1 MCSIT
6 RFAFV
11 LALAIAL
18 SNEVVESRNFKILA
32 QDGLPD
38 LAKGPGLTVT
48 SGKLCQLCEQY
59 SAEALLYLKQNETQ
73 TEILSILHHECAS
86 LAPLKQQCITLVD
99 YYVPLFFLEVS
110 MVNPEKFCES
120 VHLCKN
126 GMKIS
131 LPTREGTC
139 SLCHKVLVEVL
150 VMLKDPNTQ
159 LEVVELLL
167 KTCSKAENYEQQCK
181 RLVFKYI
188 PLILVKGQKFL
199 ETNDV
204 CSAMHACKTGTQAS
218 IESMSLSATL

>member
-6 RFAFV
+6 RLAFV

-18 SNEVVESRNFKILA
+18 PIEVAESRDFNILA
-32 QDGLPD
+32 KDNFPA
-38 LAKGPGLTVT
+38 AKGPGLTAA

-59 SAEALLYLKQNETQ
+59 STEALLYLQQNETQ

-120 VHLCKN
+120 MHLCKK
-126 GMKIS
+126 GVKIS
-131 LPTREGTC
+131 IPTKGGTC
-139 SLCHKVLVEVL
+139 GLCHHVLVEVL
-150 VMLKDPNTQ
+150 LMLKDPNTQ
-159 LEVVELLL
+159 LEVIDLLI
-167 KTCSKAENYEQQCK
+167 KTCSKAQNFEQQCK
-181 RLVFKYI
+181 RLVLKYI

-199 ETNDV
+199 QTTDV
-204 CSAMHACKTGTQAS
+204 CSAIHACKAGTEAS
-218 IESMSLSATL
+218 MGAVPLSANL